1 MVPKAVRNRVRLAQQ
16 RAAAEI
22 TAPMPRQKTCRL
34 GGDHASLDAGQD
46 RLGVGQRQ
54 ADRLQSV
61 SAFVEV
67 QDCVF
72 ADHIVVVTDDP
83 ELDLEAHACPKG
95 CHCGSARLSAADI
108 PDQTPSPTF
117 CHAPPRWKP
126 SGDTWNTRTNDGGW
140 PNWTS
145 SKRVTRPRW
154 RSDATPP
161 AIPTNRLIEL

>member
-46 RLGVGQRQ
+46 RLGVSQRK

-72 ADHIVVVTDDP
+72 ADHIVVVTNDP

-117 CHAPPRWKP
+117 CHAPEDRP
-126 SGDTWNTRTNDGGW
+126 SHQ
-140 PNWTS
+140 S
-145 SKRVTRPRW
+145 KAASKRASAARGSFHLLARLHW
-154 RSDATPP
+154 RGS
-161 AIPTNRLIEL
+161 LISGWTAA